1 MSVETIYKNLNI
13 EFNIRDRR
21 QCTIIYKVIFRCK
34 LMNHLLVNGL
44 TIVSLSSLLGFYT
57 TTISADAAPKPA
69 RSTKPVVK
77 PEPKQTNISRTTIQD
92 NGVRYELSACRRI
105 EATVVCRFSLVNKS
119 GKDMAI
125 SFKTS
130 GTRFIDKDGEEYL
143 SKEVQIGSVKSESE
157 AENTLIAD
165 VPTKAT
171 VTFDDPPVN
180 VSTMAV
186 LAINHSPGATLKF
199 RNVKITK

>member
-1 MSVETIYKNLNI
+1 
-13 EFNIRDRR
+13 
-21 QCTIIYKVIFRCK
+21 
-34 LMNHLLVNGL
+34 MNHLLVNGL

-57 TTISADAAPKPA
+57 TTISADAAPKPSVKPA

-77 PEPKQTNISRTTIQD
+77 PEPKQTNINRTTIQD

-105 EATVVCRFSLVNKS
+105 EATVVCRFSLVNKTE
-119 GKDMAI
+119 KDMAI

-171 VTFDDPPVN
+171 ITFDDPPVN

>member
-1 MSVETIYKNLNI
+1 
-13 EFNIRDRR
+13 
-21 QCTIIYKVIFRCK
+21 
-34 LMNHLLVNGL
+34 MNHLLVNGL
-44 TIVSLSSLLGFYT
+44 AIVSLSSLLGFYT
-57 TTISADAAPKPA
+57 TTISVDAAPKPA
-69 RSTKPVVK
+69 IKPIRKQKPVVK
-77 PEPKQTNISRTTIQD
+77 PDPAQTSIGKNTIQD
-92 NGVRYELSACRRI
+92 NGVRYELGVCRRI
-105 EATVVCRFSLVNKS
+105 EATVVCRLSLVNKS

-125 SFKTS
+125 NFKTS

-143 SKEVQIGSVKSESE
+143 SKEVQIGSVRSESE

-180 VSTMAV
+180 VTTMAV